1 MSMIDLNDEQ
11 EQRERNYGPVPCG
24 SKVLV
29 RLEVQKP
36 KYASRDDEM
45 VAMTKSG
52 LLQLQ
57 CKIEVCAG
65 SYEGCWWY
73 ENITL
78 PSRIQTIRLDENL
91 QTACRIGGSMLRAI
105 IESVRSIDP
114 KASDQKPRAHA
125 RSIPGWTLTAL
136 NSPCVWAS
144 TSAPMKERTAKRTG
158 IIVWE
163 ASSPARPRNT
173 PTSWLGVRLLPMA
186 LYPVKNPIKTGDNRP
201 MDKMASRSGSPCR
214 MTVHRRLMMIL
225 CRSNIPSCHL
235 SPRPPGE
242 RREFV
247 IPYFFFTEFMSAS
260 ISLAFLSL
268 DSRCISSISRIA
280 LSKSS

>member
-114 KASDQKPRAHA
+114 KASDQKATRA
-125 RSIPGWTLTAL
+125 RQINSWLDFDSLEFPVRLGIDKRPYEGKDGKTYWNNRLGSVIP
-136 NSPCVWAS
+136 C
-144 TSAPMKERTAKRTG
+144 TAKEYADIMAG
-158 IIVWE
+158 GEIITDGPVSGE
-163 ASSPARPRNT
+163 ESYKNGRQPSYGQNGVQVRESLPYDGT
-173 PTSWLGVRLLPMA
+173 P
-186 LYPVKNPIKTGDNRP
+186 
-201 MDKMASRSGSPCR
+201 
-214 MTVHRRLMMIL
+214 
-225 CRSNIPSCHL
+225 
-235 SPRPPGE
+235 PPDDDLVP
-242 RREFV
+242 F
-247 IPYFFFTEFMSAS
+247 
-260 ISLAFLSL
+260 
-268 DSRCISSISRIA
+268 
-280 LSKSS
+280 